1 MEKSPPAKWSSQR
14 KARVMNILKEGIDY
28 VSSEESSD
36 ENTVLVR
43 RPLPWLK
50 SKYSN
55 SLGMLDKI
63 YYENLS
69 KKSKGMVRQR
79 EEGEPSERP
88 APLNPLEYAVVN
100 NENVHS
106 SSEQDLDVS
115 TSTLPLSG
123 SEQAD

>member
-1 MEKSPPAKWSSQR
+1 
-14 KARVMNILKEGIDY
+14 MNILKQGIDY

-50 SKYSN
+50 PKYSN

-63 YYENLS
+63 YYESLS

-88 APLNPLEYAVVN
+88 APLNPLEYAVIN
-100 NENVHS
+100 DENVHS
-106 SSEQDLDVS
+106 NSEQDLDVS